1 MPSFFCIYR
10 SLDVKFQTYGKI
22 PQVSPKTEETQR
34 ERGRERERELLEL
47 SGSPCITEAICCSP
61 LVKRAEMLQ
70 LVQMASEQKFGAR
83 AALCLVDVHI
93 LASRQ
98 VPAQPV
104 SSMAYRAPVTSYQA
118 ASGWFSCLCNK
129 TIFGHCFCGRKKCG
143 AILGLLRP
151 GRSWRRTCV
160 GDYHYGPTQS
170 THCYIDIDISR
181 PLN

>member
-1 MPSFFCIYR
+1 MAR
-10 SLDVKFQTYGKI
+10 SRRSVQRQKRH
-22 PQVSPKTEETQR
+22 R
-34 ERGRERERELLEL
+34 EREREGERERELLEL
-47 SGSPCITEAICCSP
+47 SGSLCITEAICCST
-61 LVKRAEMLQ
+61 LVKRVEMLQ

-170 THCYIDIDISR
+170 THCNIDIDI
-181 PLN
+181 